1 MTPVSGRVPFEQ
13 HRERGTFARVT
24 GNSAVFRL
32 RSSRIGRND
41 RANERANEQTR
52 ANERVSGRTSE
63 NGLAAVENVR
73 VYACVYLDRTKR
85 ISFLAFMAPASSFP
99 AFDTPFR
106 VARGRARPEKIYRRR
121 ATDGPRDC
129 RPESATTRS
138 RTHARDLRYREKYR
152 EE

>member
-52 ANERVSGRTSE
+52 ANERASGRMSE
-63 NGLAAVENVR
+63 NGLAAWR
-73 VYACVYLDRTKR
+73 MYVYTRACIWTAQKGSL
-85 ISFLAFMAPASSFP
+85 SSHLWPRRALFP
-99 AFDTPFR
+99 HLTRRF
-106 VARGRARPEKIYRRR
+106 VSRGRARPEKIYRRR
-121 ATDGPRDC
+121 ATDGPRLQAGKRNDEK
-129 RPESATTRS
+129 P
-138 RTHARDLRYREKYR
+138 RTHARDLHYREKYR